1 MVKSNKY
8 NFSFTAFSLR
18 VNDMYKLAQAINDDN
33 PIEMVNIGNGNKHT
47 GQKRSIEIKK
57 RLAKLT
63 EKELELFISGDFIS
77 QKQLAFLSVCKSHKF
92 IRDFA
97 VEVLREKLL
106 IFDYQITEGDYISF
120 YRRKME
126 LHPEMED
133 LTDRTQSAIR
143 QVTFKILEEAGMID
157 SVKNKMIQ
165 PQVLDANVINTIAL
179 DNKQWLKVFFMSDM
193 DIENIN

>member
-1 MVKSNKY
+1 MAKTNKY
-8 NFSFTAFSLR
+8 NFSFTSFSLR
-18 VNDMYKLAQAINDDN
+18 VNDMSKFAQAINEGN
-33 PIEMVNIGNGNKHT
+33 PMELVDIGNGNKHT
-47 GQKRSIEIKK
+47 GQKRTVELKK
-57 RLAKLT
+57 RLNNLT
-63 EKELELFISGDFIS
+63 KKELQLFIAGDFIS

-92 IRDFA
+92 IRDFT

-106 IFDYQITEGDYISF
+106 VFDYQITEGDYISF
-120 YRRKME
+120 YRRKTE

-157 SVKNKMIQ
+157 SVKSKMIQ
-165 PQVLDANVINTIAL
+165 PQLLDSNVINTIAS

-193 DIENIN
+193 DLENIN